1 MKHHYVIYLINA
13 AATKQLSSSPKLQE
27 LAVRVSVVIKVC

>member
-1 MKHHYVIYLINA
+1 MKRHYVIYLINA

-27 LAVRVSVVIKVC
+27 LAVSVVIKVR